1 MRWIPL
7 EIILGHVL
15 LRVVVVQH
23 ALDSLFVGVAL
34 GEVFEGRREVVGVRR
49 AILATDNMRRVDV
62 LGIEV
67 VANDL
72 S

>member
-1 MRWIPL
+1 MT
-7 EIILGHVL
+7 LG
-15 LRVVVVQH
+15 
-23 ALDSLFVGVAL
+23 LFSSL